1 MPDPEMK
8 PAYLIAGT
16 DEAKIARTRSRLRER
31 AEREGG
37 PGALE
42 LFEAGEGRRAPDV
55 EALVNS
61 LAAISLIAS
70 RRYLLVDG
78 VDAWG
83 KADAERAVAAL
94 AQIPPETTLALVS
107 HGKAPA
113 GLVKAVEKAGGEVL
127 SFDAPR
133 ERELPRQLVADAREL
148 GFELEPAA
156 ARLLVERLGP
166 RPVRLR
172 TELERL
178 ALWAGN
184 GGEVG
189 VPDLE
194 AMVADTSEEAI
205 WTLADAVVAG
215 DEAETMRVAEVLV
228 AQGEALPRIVYSL
241 APRLRQA
248 LRAATE
254 LEAGRPAAE
263 VAKGLSMHP
272 YAAKMLVSKVKG
284 RTPEDLDASIRALA
298 DLELWSR
305 GGSDYAEGVA
315 LTLSLRRAIGLVPDD
330 TEPLAWALA
339 VSRAT
344 CWPRRRCSAARD
356 FLRAPVFRCRA
367 PFWTALSIR
376 ETSALCSEAIVSAL
390 PDWTADS
397 SRLK

>member
-1 MPDPEMK
+1 MK

-42 LFEAGEGRRAPDV
+42 LFEAGEGRRSPDV
-55 EALVNS
+55 DALLNS

-83 KADAERAVAAL
+83 KADAERAAEAL
-94 AQIPPETTLALVS
+94 AKIPPETTLALVA

-113 GLVKAVEKAGGEVL
+113 GMAKAVEKAGGEVL
-127 SFDAPR
+127 SFDVPR
-133 ERELPRQLVADAREL
+133 ERELPKQLVADAREL
-148 GFELEPAA
+148 GFDLEPAA

-178 ALWAGN
+178 ALWAGE
-184 GGEVG
+184 GGQVG
-189 VPDLE
+189 IADLE

-215 DEAETMRVAEVLV
+215 DEAETLRVAEILV
-228 AQGEALPRIVYSL
+228 AQGEALPRIVYAL

-248 LRAATE
+248 LRAAAE
-254 LEAGRPAAE
+254 LEAGKPAGE

-315 LTLSLRRAIGLVPDD
+315 FTLSLRRAIGLVPDD
-330 TEPLAWALA
+330 TEPLSWAL
-339 VSRAT
+339 R
-344 CWPRRRCSAARD
+344 
-356 FLRAPVFRCRA
+356 
-367 PFWTALSIR
+367 
-376 ETSALCSEAIVSAL
+376 
-390 PDWTADS
+390 
-397 SRLK
+397 

>member
-42 LFEAGEGRRAPDV
+42 LFEAGDGRRAPDL

-133 ERELPRQLVADAREL
+133 ERELPKQLVADAREL

-178 ALWAGN
+178 ALWAGS

-194 AMVADTSEEAI
+194 SMVADTSEEAI

-228 AQGEALPRIVYSL
+228 TQGEALPRIVYSL

-315 LTLSLRRAIGLVPDD
+315 FTLSLRRAIGLVPDD
-330 TEPLAWALA
+330 TEPLAWAL
-339 VSRAT
+339 R
-344 CWPRRRCSAARD
+344 
-356 FLRAPVFRCRA
+356 
-367 PFWTALSIR
+367 
-376 ETSALCSEAIVSAL
+376 
-390 PDWTADS
+390 
-397 SRLK
+397 

>member
-1 MPDPEMK
+1 MAEMK

-16 DEAKIARTRSRLRER
+16 DEAKISRTRGRLRER

-42 LFEAGEGRRAPDV
+42 LFEAGDGRRSPDV
-55 EALVNS
+55 DALISS

-78 VDAWG
+78 VDGWG
-83 KADAERAVAAL
+83 KADAERAIEAITQL
-94 AQIPPETTLALVS
+94 PPETTVALVA
-107 HGKAPA
+107 HGKPPA
-113 GLVKAVEKAGGEVL
+113 GLAKAVEGAGGDVL
-127 SFDAPR
+127 AFDVPR
-133 ERELPRQLVADAREL
+133 EREIPKQLVTEAREL
-148 GFELEPAA
+148 GFELDPAA

-166 RPVRLR
+166 RPMRLR

-178 ALWAGN
+178 ALWSGE
-184 GGEVG
+184 GGRVG
-189 VPDLE
+189 VEDLE

-254 LEAGRPAAE
+254 LEAGKPAGE

-284 RTPEDLDASIRALA
+284 RSPEDLDASIRALA

-315 LTLSLRRAIGLVPDD
+315 FTLSLRRAVGLVDDD
-330 TEPLAWALA
+330 TEPLAWALQ
-339 VSRAT
+339 
-344 CWPRRRCSAARD
+344 
-356 FLRAPVFRCRA
+356 
-367 PFWTALSIR
+367 
-376 ETSALCSEAIVSAL
+376 
-390 PDWTADS
+390 
-397 SRLK
+397 

>member
-1 MPDPEMK
+1 MK
-8 PAYLIAGT
+8 PAYLIVGS
-16 DEAKIARTRSRLRER
+16 DEAKIARARSRLRER

-42 LFEAGEGRRAPDV
+42 LFDAGEGRRSPDV
-55 EALVNS
+55 DAVTS
-61 LAAISLIAS
+61 ALAAISLIAS

-78 VDAWG
+78 IEAWG
-83 KADAERAVAAL
+83 KGDAERAVEAL
-94 AQIPPETTLALVS
+94 SRIPPETTVALVA

-113 GLVKAVEKAGGEVL
+113 GIAKAVEKAGGEVL
-127 SFDAPR
+127 GFEAPR
-133 ERELPRQLVADAREL
+133 ERELPKQLVAEAREL

-156 ARLLVERLGP
+156 GRMLVERLGP
-166 RPVRLR
+166 RPMRLR

-178 ALWAGN
+178 ALWAGE
-184 GGEVG
+184 GGRVG
-189 VPDLE
+189 PEDLE
-194 AMVADTSEEAI
+194 AMVSDTSEEAI

-215 DEAETMRVAEVLV
+215 DEAETMRVAERLV

-254 LEAGRPAAE
+254 LDAGKPAAE

-272 YAAKMLVSKVKG
+272 YAAKMLVAKVKG

-315 LTLSLRRAIGLVPDD
+315 FTLSLRRAVGLVPDD
-330 TEPLAWALA
+330 TEPLAWALG
-339 VSRAT
+339 
-344 CWPRRRCSAARD
+344 
-356 FLRAPVFRCRA
+356 
-367 PFWTALSIR
+367 
-376 ETSALCSEAIVSAL
+376 
-390 PDWTADS
+390 
-397 SRLK
+397 

>member
-1 MPDPEMK
+1 MAEPEMK

-16 DEAKIARTRSRLRER
+16 DEAKIARSRGRLRER

-42 LFEAGEGRRAPDV
+42 LFEAGDGRRSPDV
-55 EALVNS
+55 DALIAS

-78 VDAWG
+78 VDGWG
-83 KADAERAVAAL
+83 KADAERATEAL
-94 AQIPPETTLALVS
+94 AQIPPETTVALVA

-113 GLVKAVEKAGGEVL
+113 GLAKAVEGAGGDVL
-127 SFDAPR
+127 AFDVPK
-133 ERELPRQLVADAREL
+133 EREIPKQLVTESREL

-166 RPVRLR
+166 RPMRLR

-178 ALWAGN
+178 ALWSGE
-184 GGEVG
+184 GGRVG
-189 VPDLE
+189 VEDLE

-254 LEAGRPAAE
+254 LESGKPAGA

-315 LTLSLRRAIGLVPDD
+315 FTLSLRRAVGLVADD
-330 TEPLAWALA
+330 TEPLAWALQ
-339 VSRAT
+339 
-344 CWPRRRCSAARD
+344 
-356 FLRAPVFRCRA
+356 
-367 PFWTALSIR
+367 
-376 ETSALCSEAIVSAL
+376 
-390 PDWTADS
+390 
-397 SRLK
+397 

>member
-1 MPDPEMK
+1 MADPEMK

-42 LFEAGEGRRAPDV
+42 LFEAGEGRRAPD
-55 EALVNS
+55 LDGLINS

-78 VDAWG
+78 VDGWG
-83 KADAERAVAAL
+83 KADAERAAA
-94 AQIPPETTLALVS
+94 AIARIPPETTLALVA
-107 HGKAPA
+107 HGKTPA
-113 GLVKAVEKAGGEVL
+113 GLAKAVEKAGGEVL
-127 SFDAPR
+127 AFDVPR
-133 ERELPRQLVADAREL
+133 ERELPKQLVSDARQLGYD
-148 GFELEPAA
+148 LEPAA

-166 RPVRLR
+166 RPIRLR

-178 ALWAGN
+178 ALWAGD
-184 GGEVG
+184 GGQVG
-189 VPDLE
+189 VEDLE

-215 DEAETMRVAEVLV
+215 DHAETMRVAEVLV
-228 AQGEALPRIVYSL
+228 AQGEALPRIIYSL

-254 LEAGRPAAE
+254 LEAGRPAGD

-305 GGSDYAEGVA
+305 GGSDYAEEVA
-315 LTLSLRRAIGLVPDD
+315 FTLSLRRAIGLVPDD
-330 TEPLAWALA
+330 TEPLSWALG
-339 VSRAT
+339 
-344 CWPRRRCSAARD
+344 
-356 FLRAPVFRCRA
+356 
-367 PFWTALSIR
+367 
-376 ETSALCSEAIVSAL
+376 
-390 PDWTADS
+390 
-397 SRLK
+397 